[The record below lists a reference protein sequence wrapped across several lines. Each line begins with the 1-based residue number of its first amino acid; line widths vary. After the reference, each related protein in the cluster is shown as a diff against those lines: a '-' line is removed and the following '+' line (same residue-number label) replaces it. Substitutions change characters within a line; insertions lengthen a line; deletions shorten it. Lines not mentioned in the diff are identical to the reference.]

1 MTVKGSATAPASTLV
16 NGSIRKEKGLQMQH
30 LLVRF
35 FPESPPILQHQM
47 VQRGGWLQVKVIFD
61 SGFDSSGTC
70 LPTGTQSNAS
80 KNQWEAQGLFFPHLV
95 SKQNANRTML
105 RKHKGF
111 TLLWEATEHQVQ
123 PSFSQKSFQSLV
135 MDGSTFK
142 WCFYSLVEIKVSYD
156 CQWHTLPDFC
166 LLPEILVHVFLLSL
180 SHF

>member
-1 MTVKGSATAPASTLV
+1 MAALEKKRGCKCSMSWSGSSHRALPYC
-16 NGSIRKEKGLQMQH
+16 SIR
-30 LLVRF
+30 
-35 FPESPPILQHQM
+35 
-47 VQRGGWLQVKVIFD
+47 W
-61 SGFDSSGTC
+61 
-70 LPTGTQSNAS
+70 SNVGADFRS
-80 KNQWEAQGLFFPHLV
+80 KSFLIQGLTALAHAFLQAHKVMLLKISEKHKVFSSHIWFPNKMQV
-95 SKQNANRTML
+95 EQCWA
-105 RKHKGF
+105 KHKGF